1 VARRWFVVV
10 LGAAAAS
17 ACADDRAFSPTTT
30 STGSGS
36 DGSSTTGS
44 PSVETGS
51 GDDEV
56 TIGDSTGATSMDLPP
71 HTNPCPE
78 SSEVALCIP
87 PSRDAGAFCLCS
99 RQSLGLGTVLAGDLD
114 GDGLDDALVRSVR
127 GEVTAYRS
135 SGDALVELESV
146 VWPAGVRPSTTALQ
160 YVPTLGLAAYSSL
173 ADGEL
178 VFGVYT
184 LAAAPSTP
192 TTLSIGV
199 EDDLFTSH
207 WFGDFDGDGAL
218 DLAVARAG
226 FIDLATTLVQLHV
239 YLDATTAPTGIELF
253 SESVFAAID
262 SPQFEWFVDD
272 VDSDGFDDVWFQPFE
287 PGFPQLLWG
296 SSGALAFPGQAL
308 PLAPVHSS
316 YDREGD
322 GTRELLG
329 YGWNFGGF
337 VVTEQTRARSFQPA
351 VAVPPDRSIEIMG
364 NHVRPLALGARKLAL
379 ALVNDGTFGVPP
391 LPARSALGVT
401 EIDALPKIAPMRTV
415 LLEDVTVHSFGTLD
429 LDADGRDEVL
439 VTLRNDAG
447 EHPIHVC
454 DVVER

>member
-1 VARRWFVVV
+1 VVV

-114 GDGLDDALVRSVR
+114 GDGLDDALVRSDR

-146 VWPAGVRPSTTALQ
+146 VWPAGVRASTTALQ

-199 EDDLFTSH
+199 EDDLYASY

-218 DLAVARAG
+218 DLAVTRVG
-226 FIDLATTLVQLHV
+226 FIDLGTSLLDLEL
-239 YLDATTAPTGIELF
+239 YLDAATTPMGTALF
-253 SESVFAAID
+253 SGPVAAAID
-262 SPQFEWFVDD
+262 GPQFQWFVDD
-272 VDSDGFDDVWFQPFE
+272 VDSDGFDDLWFQSYE

-296 SSGALAFPGQAL
+296 GADGLALPGTALAP
-308 PLAPVHSS
+308 APVRHG
-316 YDREGD
+316 YDLAGD
-322 GTRELLG
+322 GARELLG
-329 YGWNFGGF
+329 YGWGFGGF
-337 VVTEQTRARSFQPA
+337 VVTEQTRARSFEPA
-351 VAVPPDRSIEIMG
+351 VIVPADRSIEIVG
-364 NHVRPLALGARKLAL
+364 NHVQPLALGEQRLAL
-379 ALVNDGTFGVPP
+379 ALAGDTVLGAPR
-391 LPARSALGVT
+391 ASAMGVT
-401 EIDALPKIAPMRTV
+401 AIDALPDVAPMRTA
-415 LLEDVTVHSFGTLD
+415 LLEDVDVRSFATLD
-429 LDADGRDEVL
+429 LEGDGRDEIL
-439 VTLRNDAG
+439 ATLGDGVGRRRTF
-447 EHPIHVC
+447 VF
-454 DVVER
+454 DVVED